1 MSIRITAALAALA
14 FAGTANAQ
22 GAVELKFGYPPPT
35 TTPYY
40 QGNAVP
46 WQKAVE
52 EGSGGAVK
60 ITFFPG
66 GSVANFRNIYDRVL
80 NGVVDL
86 GYGALQDQGDQFP
99 RSGVGAVPFETENA
113 TQTSVALWRIFAN
126 GVTAQEFSSIKL
138 LGIWGFPPNALH
150 SAKPISKP
158 EDLKGVKLLVQTGLL
173 GQAATMY
180 GATPITLTVA
190 EMYQGLER
198 GTANAIILGWT
209 AIGIY
214 KLDEVTKHHL
224 DLDLPLGTSIGYQ
237 FMNKDS
243 YAKLPE
249 KGREAIDRA
258 SGEVLSRAMGV
269 TSDRSGAFM
278 RKQTGDSVRQPGQT
292 LTQIDAAQ
300 MARFKAVLA
309 PLTEQWVKATPDG
322 QKVLD
327 AFRAEVAKIK
337 AGS

>member
-14 FAGTANAQ
+14 LAAAAGSVRAQ
-22 GAVELKFGYPPPT
+22 QTPVELKFGYPPPT

-40 QGNAVP
+40 EGNAVP

-66 GSVANFRNIYDRVL
+66 GSVANFRNVYDRVL
-80 NGVVDL
+80 NGVVDF
-86 GYGALQDQGDQFP
+86 GYGALQDQGDQFA

-113 TQTSVALWRIFAN
+113 VQTSVALWRIFES
-126 GVTAQEFSSIKL
+126 GLTAQEFSSIKL
-138 LGIWGFPPNALH
+138 LAIWGFPPNSLH

-173 GQAATMY
+173 GQAATLY
-180 GATPITLTVA
+180 GAAPVTLNVA

-209 AIGIY
+209 AVSIY
-214 KLDEVTKHHL
+214 KLDEVTKHH
-224 DLDLPLGTSIGYQ
+224 LDLPLGTSIGYQ

-243 YAKLPE
+243 YAKLPQ
-249 KGREAIDRA
+249 KGREAIDKA
-258 SGEVLSRAMGV
+258 SQEGLSRAMGV
-269 TSDRSGAFM
+269 TSDRSGAFT
-278 RKQTGDSVRQPGQT
+278 RKLTGDKPGQT
-292 LTQIDAAQ
+292 LTQIDAAE
-300 MARFKAVLA
+300 MARWKAVLA
-309 PLTEQWVKATPDG
+309 PLTEQWVKSTPDG

-327 AFRAEVAKIK
+327 AFRAEVTKVK

>member
-1 MSIRITAALAALA
+1 MTIRITAAVAALA
-14 FAGTANAQ
+14 LAGAAQ
-22 GAVELKFGYPPPT
+22 AQEAIELKFGYPPPT

-60 ITFFPG
+60 VTFFPG
-66 GSVANFRNIYDRVL
+66 GSVANFRNIYDRVV

-86 GYGALQDQGDQFP
+86 GYGALQDQGDQFA

-113 TQTSVALWRIFAN
+113 VQTSVALWRIFAA
-126 GVTAQEFSSIKL
+126 GVTAQEFAPIKL
-138 LGIWGFPPNALH
+138 LGIWGFPPNSLH

-180 GATPITLTVA
+180 GATPVTLTVA

-198 GTANAIILGWT
+198 GIANAIILGWT
-209 AIGIY
+209 AISIY
-214 KLDEVTKHHL
+214 KLDEVTKYH
-224 DLDLPLGTSIGYQ
+224 LDLPLGTSIGYQ

-243 YAKLPE
+243 YAKLPQ

-269 TSDRSGAFM
+269 TSDRSGAFT
-278 RKQTGDSVRQPGQT
+278 RQQTGAKPGQT
-292 LTQIDAAQ
+292 LTQIDAAE

-309 PLTEQWVKATPDG
+309 PLTEQWVRSTPDG
-322 QKVLD
+322 RKVLD
-327 AFRAEVAKIK
+327 AFRAEVAKVK

>member
-1 MSIRITAALAALA
+1 MAIRIAATAAALALA
-14 FAGTANAQ
+14 GMSHGARAQ
-22 GAVELKFGYPPPT
+22 ESIELKFGYPPPT

-40 QGNAVP
+40 EGNAVP

-52 EGSGGAVK
+52 EGSGGTVK
-60 ITFFPG
+60 VTFFPG
-66 GSVANFRNIYDRVL
+66 GSVANFRNVYDRVL

-86 GYGALQDQGDQFP
+86 GYGALQDQGDQFA

-113 TQTSVALWRIFAN
+113 VQTSVALWRIFAA

-138 LGIWGFPPNALH
+138 LGIWGFPPNSLH

-173 GQAATMY
+173 GQAATLY
-180 GATPITLTVA
+180 GATPVTLTVA

-214 KLDEVTKHHL
+214 KLDEVTKYH
-224 DLDLPLGTSIGYQ
+224 LDLPLGTSIGYQ
-237 FMNKDS
+237 FMNKAS
-243 YAKLPE
+243 YEKLPQ
-249 KGREAIDRA
+249 KGRDAIDRA

-278 RKQTGDSVRQPGQT
+278 RKQTGDKPGQT

-309 PLTEQWVKATPDG
+309 PLTEQWVKSTPDG
-322 QKVLD
+322 QRVLD
-327 AFRAEVAKIK
+327 AFRAEVAKVK